1 MVMQGSFELQG
12 SRGFGEASCRKK
24 AARPAVFARAS
35 IDAPWSAS
43 AHLFSQPGRNLK
55 GHEGPS
61 AMRSMRPMLANNTR
75 RHTKRI
81 YQIPPDLGET
91 MRTAGRYRA
100 AASDLKLEKPE

>member
-75 RHTKRI
+75 GTPNGSTRFLRI
-81 YQIPPDLGET
+81 W
-91 MRTAGRYRA
+91 A
-100 AASDLKLEKPE
+100 KPCVQPVDTERPHQT